1 MNVFT
6 KQDVA
11 ANYDQYYQTEIGK
24 KVSQIEENLF
34 NDLLTNI
41 PKTDMLE
48 LGCGTGQWTE
58 YFINKGFKLTG
69 IDVSDEMLKF
79 AHSKNLNADFI
90 NADSSQIPFDDNS
103 FSTVSSITMLEFVED
118 QNTVLQEAYR
128 VLKPGGWLILGCLNA
143 NSELGKNRKNDEVF
157 GKANFLNPEKLNQK
171 LHAFSNLK
179 MNFGVYFSP
188 TFEILDGN
196 SEIEVEPAFI
206 AILAQKKI

>member
-58 YFINKGFKLTG
+58 YFIKKGFKLTG